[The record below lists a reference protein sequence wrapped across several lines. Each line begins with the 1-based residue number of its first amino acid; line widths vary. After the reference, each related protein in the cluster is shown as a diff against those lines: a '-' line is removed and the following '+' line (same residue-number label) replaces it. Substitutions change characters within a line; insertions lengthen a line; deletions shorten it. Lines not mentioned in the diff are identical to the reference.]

1 MKLNHR
7 VISMI
12 MLVLILT
19 SFLFP
24 SKPLATSWAYP
35 FVVWQNYIYVVSEE
49 DVTEIDKEIGKV
61 TKYSD
66 MESLSGNFSNMFKK
80 GTKYYSIKG
89 ISTDEAIAVE
99 ESDGQY
105 IKADRE
111 GKYEVR
117 STFDGFFDGQQGIIK
132 VFILAILGI
141 LVVFLILKFLKN
153 NRGKI

>member
-1 MKLNHR
+1 MKNKKHVL
-7 VISMI
+7 SML
-12 MLVLILT
+12 MFVLLLT
-19 SFLFP
+19 SLMFP

-35 FVVWQNYIYVVSEE
+35 FVVWQDYIYVVSEE
-49 DVTEIDKEIGKV
+49 YVTEVDKEIGKV

-99 ESDGQY
+99 ESKGKY
-105 IKADRE
+105 VRADRE

-132 VFILAILGI
+132 VFILAVLGI
-141 LVVFLILKFLKN
+141 LVVFLIFRVVKK
-153 NRGKI
+153 NRGKR